1 MSWESIKWH
10 SVKDEMPPKD
20 TIVLFVN
27 SKLSSS
33 VLYGFWDNDRWYEA
47 GQTIAILPEEITYW
61 GYLPEPLEDEG

>member
-61 GYLPEPLEDEG
+61 GYLPEPPEDEN